1 MGMGGSCAIVCLV
14 FTVESGGLFYVVE
27 NQLTYCEASL

>member
-14 FTVESGGLFYVVE
+14 FTVESGGLF
-27 NQLTYCEASL
+27 LCCRKSIDSL

>member
-1 MGMGGSCAIVCLV
+1 MGGSRAKVCLV
-14 FTVESGGLFYVVE
+14 FTVESGGLFFDIVE